1 MTTYCEE
8 MTSLRPGPTDDTVP
22 AGATPLAQMPHT
34 SGSRTSRRN
43 DLNRSDPRRHL
54 HRSDPRRHDRRHH
67 HRGADGAWT
76 GRTQVLHEPLTER
89 LTLHEPVTERI
100 VRNHLAAL
108 GTHQLTEQDVE
119 SEAQGLVA
127 PPGDHEVYSYFGA
140 QMRWVQ
146 VLLLAASV
154 LAGWSLLH
162 FALASIAVLWPM
174 LIVLGLNGIGTL
186 LSSLTSFNTRRVSAK
201 THRKLVEGWVP
212 SGPAPSIDVF
222 LPTYGEDVAVLRN
235 TYTHVK
241 AMEWVGKVDV
251 HVLDDGDRG
260 EVGELA
266 AEFGFDYVVRPN
278 RGHLKKAG
286 NLQYAFART
295 SGDHIVILDAD
306 FCPRPD
312 FLRHLVPYMDD
323 PAVGIVQ
330 SPQYFDSGET
340 LNWIQ
345 RTAGSTQELFYRWI
359 LPSRDRVN
367 AAICVGTCALYRRK
381 ALEATGGFAHIE
393 HSEEIHTGLHL
404 MQAGFQTRYVPIVVS
419 RGLCPGDMAGFL
431 NQQYRW
437 CNGSLVKLHNAK
449 LDGSRVK
456 MTLRQRLCFWAGLF
470 YYITTAV
477 NVLALYL
484 PGMIMAAFFPSQVQP
499 AQFVPFLVGLWVYLV
514 VIPVVSKSRWRFEVL
529 RLQMAYSY
537 AHLIAIAHKLRG
549 RSAGW
554 VPTGAMDRPN
564 PLARSISRLGAVA
577 ITASLVPFWGV
588 VVYDIH
594 AYGVR
599 QYWLMAMFVGI
610 YTYLALPLLVEFIKI
625 LWPSVGKL
633 LGSRADAAS
642 APATDSSPKP
652 TRRNPHRISA
662 YEAVCY
668 TLALVLA
675 AAVASGW
682 FDLMIPWSS

>member
-1 MTTYCEE
+1 MHEARVDAWQPR
-8 MTSLRPGPTDDTVP
+8 SLP
-22 AGATPLAQMPHT
+22 
-34 SGSRTSRRN
+34 
-43 DLNRSDPRRHL
+43 
-54 HRSDPRRHDRRHH
+54 
-67 HRGADGAWT
+67 
-76 GRTQVLHEPLTER
+76 
-89 LTLHEPVTERI
+89 
-100 VRNHLAAL
+100 
-108 GTHQLTEQDVE
+108 
-119 SEAQGLVA
+119 
-127 PPGDHEVYSYFGA
+127 
-140 QMRWVQ
+140 
-146 VLLLAASV
+146 SV
-154 LAGWSLLH
+154 
-162 FALASIAVLWPM
+162 
-174 LIVLGLNGIGTL
+174 
-186 LSSLTSFNTRRVSAK
+186 
-201 THRKLVEGWVP
+201 
-212 SGPAPSIDVF
+212 DVF
-222 LPTYGEDVAVLRN
+222 LPSAGEDLAVLRN
-235 TYTHVK
+235 TYAHV
-241 AMEWVGKVDV
+241 ARLQWPGRLTV
-251 HVLDDGDRG
+251 HVLDDSGRDAVKMLAKTHGFRYLSRPDRG
-260 EVGELA
+260 W
-266 AEFGFDYVVRPN
+266 F
-278 RGHLKKAG
+278 KKAG
-286 NLQYAFART
+286 NLRYGFERST
-295 SGDHIVILDAD
+295 GDYIFILDAD
-306 FCPRPD
+306 FVPRRD
-312 FLRHLVPYMDD
+312 ALTELVPYFDD
-323 PAVGIVQ
+323 PSVGIVQ
-330 SPQYFDSGET
+330 SPQCFDSDEN

-359 LPSRDRVN
+359 LPSRDRFN

-381 ALEATGGFAHIE
+381 ALEATGGFAQIE
-393 HSEEIHTGLHL
+393 HSEDIHTGLHL

-537 AHLIAIAHKLRG
+537 AHLIAIVHKLRG

-554 VPTGAMDRPN
+554 VPTGAMGRPN

-577 ITASLVPFWGV
+577 IMLSLVPFWGV
-588 VVYDIH
+588 VIYDIH

-599 QYWLMAMFVGI
+599 KYWLMAMFVGL
-610 YTYLALPLLVEFIKI
+610 YTYLALPLLVEFVKI
-625 LWPSVGKL
+625 LWPSLGKV
-633 LGSRADAAS
+633 LGSRTDGAA
-642 APATDSSPKP
+642 APAGKAEPAPK
-652 TRRNPHRISA
+652 RRNPHRISA